1 MTNPFPE
8 LLAFGLLAHTLLRIT
23 LAAFMLK
30 LGSSKFAH
38 EHKPVAE
45 FFESLGF
52 KPSHGY
58 IKVLGAVELIVGGM
72 LLIGILTQIAAFITA
87 IITFISLVI
96 TTRHPEVKLRKSS
109 DYVLLF
115 VIAISLVFTGA
126 GLIAIDLPL

>member
-8 LLAFGLLAHTLLRIT
+8 LLAFGLLAPTLLRVT
-23 LAAFMLK
+23 LAAFMLQ
-30 LGSSKFAH
+30 LGGSKFIY
-38 EHKPVAE
+38 EHKPIAE

-52 KPSHGY
+52 KPSRGY
-58 IKVLGAVELIVGGM
+58 IKVLGAIELVMGGL
-72 LLIGILTQIAAFITA
+72 LLIGLLTQIAAFVTA
-87 IITFISLVI
+87 IVTFISLVVA
-96 TTRHPEVKLRKSS
+96 TRHPETGLRKSS